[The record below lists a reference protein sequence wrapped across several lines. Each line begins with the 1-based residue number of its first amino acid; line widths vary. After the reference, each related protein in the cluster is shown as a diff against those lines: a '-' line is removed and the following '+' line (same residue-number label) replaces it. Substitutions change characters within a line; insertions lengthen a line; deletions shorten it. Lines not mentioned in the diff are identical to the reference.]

1 MLLPPLCTQAEYVRL
16 AAEAGLRVL
25 RGPIDI
31 SRDVSKTWYVLTIY
45 KKKKNSYAC
54 ALRDDYVV
62 VVVAGC

>member
-31 SRDVSKTWYVLTIY
+31 SRDVSKTWYVLSIY
-45 KKKKNSYAC
+45 KKKFLCVCPS
-54 ALRDDYVV
+54 
-62 VVVAGC
+62 